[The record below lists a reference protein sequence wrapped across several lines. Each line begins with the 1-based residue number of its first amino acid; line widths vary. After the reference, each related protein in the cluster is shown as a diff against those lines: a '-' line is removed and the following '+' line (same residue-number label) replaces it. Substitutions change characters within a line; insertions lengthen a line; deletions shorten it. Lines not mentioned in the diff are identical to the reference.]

1 MIVTRRFFTYFST
14 FINIF
19 NEIEY
24 NNKNKK
30 MFVYIDK
37 NVYIMYN
44 LSITLLQLCYIQITI
59 LLNLLTVLFFYNMYI
74 IIEG

>member
-1 MIVTRRFFTYFST
+1 MTRRFFTYFST

-30 MFVYIDK
+30 MFAHIDK

-44 LSITLLQLCYIQITI
+44 LNITLLQLCYIQITI

>member
-1 MIVTRRFFTYFST
+1 MTRRFFAYFSI

-30 MFVYIDK
+30 MFVRIDK

-44 LSITLLQLCYIQITI
+44 LNITLLQLCYIQITI

>member
-1 MIVTRRFFTYFST
+1 MTRRFFTYFSI

-30 MFVYIDK
+30 MFVRIDK

-44 LSITLLQLCYIQITI
+44 LNITLLQLCYIQITI
-59 LLNLLTVLFFYNMYI
+59 LLNLLTVLFFYNIYI
-74 IIEG
+74 

>member
-1 MIVTRRFFTYFST
+1 MTRRFFAYFST

-30 MFVYIDK
+30 MFVCIDK

-44 LSITLLQLCYIQITI
+44 LNITLLQLCYIQITI

>member
-1 MIVTRRFFTYFST
+1 MTRRFFAYFST

-30 MFVYIDK
+30 MFVRIDK

-44 LSITLLQLCYIQITI
+44 LNITLLQLCYIQITI

-74 IIEG
+74 